1 VVRVTSIET
10 LRGPIQLAELGVT
23 LMHEHIFVRDLELEY
38 NYPQP
43 EWNEE
48 NMVAAARAGL
58 ASLHAKGIS
67 TLVDLTVMGLGRD
80 VPLVLRVAAD
90 ASINVVVATGYYTH
104 TELPKFF
111 QHFGPGKIIDVPD
124 PLEGMFLRD
133 IQEGIADTGVKA
145 GIIKVKS
152 EGAGITPDVERVM
165 VAAARAHKAT
175 GVPISTHTD
184 TTVFSGRDQ
193 QAIFRKLGVNF
204 ERVVIGHSGDTTD
217 LDYLKELMDNGST
230 IGMDRFGVNARLP
243 EKDRIATVVA
253 LCELGYADQMV
264 LSHDAGFY
272 SVFSPPSYRAQR
284 SPEWNLENISDRVLP
299 ELKRRGISDE
309 VIHQMMVVNPKRILE
324 PKV

>member
-1 VVRVTSIET
+1 MASIET
-10 LRGPIQLAELGVT
+10 LRGSIQADDLGVT

-38 NYPQP
+38 NYPQA
-43 EWNEE
+43 EWNEDK
-48 NMVAAARAGL
+48 MVATARAGL
-58 ASLHAKGIS
+58 ASLHAKGVS

-80 VPLVLRVAAD
+80 IPLILSVASD
-90 ASINVVVATGYYTH
+90 ARINVIVATGYYTH

-133 IQEGIADTGVKA
+133 IREGIANTGVKA

-193 QAIFRKLGVNF
+193 QAVLRRLGVDL

-217 LDYLKELMDNGST
+217 LEYLKELMDNGST
-230 IGMDRFGVNARLP
+230 IGMDRFGVSSRLP
-243 EKDRIATVVA
+243 TRDRIETVVK
-253 LCELGYADQMV
+253 LCEMGYAEKMI

-272 SVFSPPSYRAQR
+272 SVFSPPSYRAQKA
-284 SPEWNLENISDRVLP
+284 PEWNLEFISDHVLGQLRRSGVSS
-299 ELKRRGISDE
+299 ELIN
-309 VIHQMMVVNPKRILE
+309 QMMVVNPARILE
-324 PKV
+324 PKA